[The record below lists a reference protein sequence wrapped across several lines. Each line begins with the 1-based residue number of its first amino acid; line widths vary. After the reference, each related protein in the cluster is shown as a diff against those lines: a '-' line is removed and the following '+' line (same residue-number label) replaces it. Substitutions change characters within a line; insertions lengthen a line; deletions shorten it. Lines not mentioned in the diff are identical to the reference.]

1 MIQRIVIFL
10 VMSLLTQPVWAE
22 TRIAAVN
29 INRLMENA
37 PQALSASTGMKE
49 KFSKKEQDLL
59 SQRDEIRAMEVQ
71 YKREKSLMSL
81 AEKTKLEDKI
91 RGRLRDFKRESDD
104 FTEDFSL
111 ARNEVLNKLQSDVY
125 KAIVSVAEREN
136 YDLVVSESVLYV
148 SKRIDITDKVLTR
161 LKELNQ

>member
-1 MIQRIVIFL
+1 MIVLL
-10 VMSLLTQPVWAE
+10 VMLLLFAHPAWSE

-37 PQALSASTGMKE
+37 PQAQSASLGMKE
-49 KFSKKEQDLL
+49 KFSKKEQVLL
-59 SQRDEIRAMEVQ
+59 SQRDEIREMEAR
-71 YKREKSLMSL
+71 YKREKDMMS
-81 AEKTKLEDKI
+81 AEEKEKLEEKI

-136 YDLVVSESVLYV
+136 YDLVVSESVLYA
-148 SKRIDITDKVLTR
+148 SKRIDITDQVLTR